1 MYRYKNVEINNI
13 KDINDLGA
21 NGWRAISSTGG
32 YVLMEQEYYVVAS
45 KNLMPVQR
53 TIGDPNALYKCQNK
67 VKRYEWS
74 CHMEYTEFLTI
85 DEFKNNEF
93 YTDEGEYEAYLSD
106 GFYFIGTDISR
117 MGSDEFDD
125 FVKNNKDKFKDQ
137 NNLKIYYIDYPEDK

>member
-13 KDINDLGA
+13 KEINDLGE

-53 TIGDPNALYKCQNK
+53 TIGDPNALYKCQ
-67 VKRYEWS
+67 EWS
-74 CHMEYTEFLTI
+74 GHMEYTEFLTI

-93 YTDEGEYEAYLSD
+93 YTDEGEYEAYLSG
-106 GFYFIGTDISR
+106 GFYFIGTDISS
-117 MGSDEFDD
+117 MDSDEFDN